1 MGALT
6 HAALLFAYAVIAAA
20 IAFGLPDVV
29 PSMEPALAYVF
40 GAIVFIAAALAHE
53 VLARRLAHGELAES
67 VQTARRLSLE
77 VMEELDAAR
86 DEIAQLGK
94 GGGSEISGE
103 EMQLLRGLLREVA
116 PKAAARR
123 RGNGDGAR
131 EPAPRPAKPAKKP
144 KPRKVLT
151 SASDAEILDITRRA
165 LTDNRVDLYL
175 QPVVKLPQRKVRYYE
190 AFSRIRDEEGNII
203 LPGQYIPL
211 AAEAGLVSTID
222 NLLLLRCVQLVRG
235 KRGPGDLGFFCNI
248 SSHSL
253 NDGDFFSQF
262 IEFLQANRRNLA
274 EKMVFEFRESDLG
287 DPEAKAHFAELA
299 ELGFSLSLDG
309 VTKLDAD
316 FADLS
321 ARNFRFIK
329 IGADTLLS
337 EIEHDGMTIRAADL
351 TRELKSIDIEVVAE
365 KVEEE
370 KTLIDLLEYELGYAQ
385 GYLFGK
391 PRPSEETV

>member
-1 MGALT
+1 MKD
-6 HAALLFAYAVIAAA
+6 I
-20 IAFGLPDVV
+20 
-29 PSMEPALAYVF
+29 
-40 GAIVFIAAALAHE
+40 
-53 VLARRLAHGELAES
+53 
-67 VQTARRLSLE
+67 
-77 VMEELDAAR
+77 
-86 DEIAQLGK
+86 
-94 GGGSEISGE
+94 
-103 EMQLLRGLLREVA
+103 A

-123 RGNGDGAR
+123 RANGDGGV
-131 EPAPRPAKPAKKP
+131 EPAPLPAKPAKKP

-151 SASDAEILDITRRA
+151 SASEAEILDITRRA
-165 LTDNRVDLYL
+165 LADNRVDLYL
-175 QPVVKLPQRKVRYYE
+175 QPVVRLPQRKVRYYE
-190 AFSRIRDEEGNII
+190 AFSRIRDEDGNMI
-203 LPGQYIPL
+203 LPGQYISL

-248 SSHSL
+248 SSYSL
-253 NDGDFFSQF
+253 ADEAFFPQF
-262 IEFLQANRRNLA
+262 IEFLEHNRGELA
-274 EKMVFEFRESDLG
+274 ENMVFEFRESDLA
-287 DPEAKAHFAELA
+287 DLDAQAHLAELA
-299 ELGFSLSLDG
+299 DIGFSLSLDG

-329 IGADTLLS
+329 IGAETLLS

-351 TRELKSIDIEVVAE
+351 TRELKGVGIEVVAE

-385 GYLFGK
+385 GYLFGE